1 MSNHRVLLTG
11 ATGALGTV
19 VRAAGWAGSVI
30 VATSR
35 GGGDGTIAC
44 DLTDRGAVMALV
56 SRARPDVVVH
66 LAAVGVTAP
75 RPSARVLSDVNVAML
90 TSLCAAMDEVDE
102 GNDVPHIALV
112 AAGSDLADTE
122 IGEDADPYG
131 AAKRQVELAMG
142 AIGRRSR
149 RRMTSVRFGVYIG
162 PNAPVTGFVGVAL
175 AAALA
180 GVPLAVATPDR
191 ERRWLATS
199 DAAAAL
205 HVVVARVL
213 AGQHVPL
220 GTSVPAWRASVGA
233 VADGLAAAAA
243 TGERPTL
250 GAMLDDEGWP
260 APSWTPSM
268 DLPATL
274 AHTVGVVER
283 QQGAA

>member
-205 HVVVARVL
+205 HVVV
-213 AGQHVPL
+213 
-220 GTSVPAWRASVGA
+220 VPAWRASVGA